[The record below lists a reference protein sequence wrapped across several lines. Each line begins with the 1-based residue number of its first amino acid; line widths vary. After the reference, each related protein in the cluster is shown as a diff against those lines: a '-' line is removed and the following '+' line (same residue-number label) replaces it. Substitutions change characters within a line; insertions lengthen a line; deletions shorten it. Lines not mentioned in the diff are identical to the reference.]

1 MIMLVLKSL
10 ILFCICL
17 MLSCVVTFLMLKSSL
32 IKYFKDKPGSRKV
45 HQRIIPRIGGVIVL
59 ILFTIV
65 LIVWKFTNIFP
76 FSLPQNLLSTLL
88 FVSISILLIGLPD
101 DLVIYQIHNKA
112 KFLGEVLIALEIVLI
127 MGVCLNEVHFLGYD
141 IELGFWGVP
150 ISVIWLV
157 GVTNAVNI
165 VDGVDGLA
173 GAVVLTGFVAIGL
186 IAGIYE
192 NYSVLILSLIL
203 GGLIAGFMI
212 FNLLP
217 ACVFL
222 GDTGALLLGMI
233 YGVLSIYL
241 ISDINNSLPVLVTPL
256 IVGFPVVDT
265 FSAMGRRFSRSIIN
279 GKGLLCSFKRMSIAD
294 NEHIHHRL
302 IYRGL
307 THNKT
312 VIILTV
318 YQMITCMAA
327 IVVIFKGKSESIMTL
342 TVLLVTTIWILY
354 KLDYYEPFF
363 RRIKR
368 FRIKQLP
375 EKNKVGI
382 IADDDVF
389 NYSIMRYNQNSF
401 EFIHMEKIGNNAK
414 DNLDAIILQSNKSG
428 MLNDLIVI
436 AGSLY
441 LEKNCPVLIIV
452 SSNDTVPEQ
461 YRGVYEN
468 MSIIIIKA
476 PVYVPVLF
484 TELKRITR
492 GKNLNLKKKNSGTVC
507 QVK

>member
-1 MIMLVLKSL
+1 MIIFVLKSC

-17 MLSCVVTFLMLKSSL
+17 MLSCSVTYLMLKSSV

-45 HQRIIPRIGGVIVL
+45 HQRIIPRIGGGIILVLFTLVL
-59 ILFTIV
+59 IL
-65 LIVWKFTNIFP
+65 WKFTNIFP
-76 FSLPQNLLSTLL
+76 FSLPLNLISTLL

-101 DLVIYQIHNKA
+101 DMVIYQIRNKA

-127 MGVCLNEVHFLGYD
+127 MGVSLNNVHFLGYD
-141 IELGFWGVP
+141 VELGFLGVP

-157 GVTNAVNI
+157 GVTNSVNI
-165 VDGVDGLA
+165 IDGVDGLA

-186 IAGIYE
+186 IAGIYQ
-192 NYSVLILSLIL
+192 NYPVLILSLIL

-212 FNLLP
+212 FNLSP
-217 ACVFL
+217 ARVFL

-265 FSAMGRRFSRSIIN
+265 FAAMGRRFSRSIIN

-312 VIILTV
+312 VIILVV
-318 YQMITCMAA
+318 YQMITCMTA
-327 IVVIFKGKSESIMTL
+327 IVVIFKGKSESIITL
-342 TVLLVTTIWILY
+342 TILFVTTLWILY
-354 KLDYYEPFF
+354 KLDYYEPLL
-363 RRIKR
+363 RRVKKLR
-368 FRIKQLP
+368 VKQLP

-382 IADDDVF
+382 IADDEVF
-389 NYSIMRYNQNSF
+389 NYSIMRYDQNSF
-401 EFIHMEKIGNNAK
+401 EFIQMEKFSYNTNN
-414 DNLDAIILQSNKSG
+414 NFDAIILQSNKSG
-428 MLNDLIVI
+428 MLNDLIGI

-452 SSNDTVPEQ
+452 SPYDTVPEQ

-468 MSIIIIKA
+468 MSILVIKA
-476 PVYVPVLF
+476 PAYMPILF
-484 TELKRITR
+484 TELTRITK
-492 GKNLNLKKKNSGTVC
+492 GKYLKGKVKNRTVY